1 MDVSTTGL
9 HLFLSSSLE
18 LNEDEDRRTWSY
30 VSVIVIEGIS
40 EVF

>member
-18 LNEDEDRRTWSY
+18 LIEDEDRRTWSY
-30 VSVIVIEGIS
+30 VSVV
-40 EVF
+40 VVCR